1 MKQLQY
7 IITTF
12 SLIVALTGLSPVVA
26 ADAESGERTDPQ
38 PFESPL
44 GYKLT
49 TDQMDGIHGGMINL
63 CADGGC
69 PGRLPPPDGGGAGVF
84 NPYDGN
90 LLNHPGI
97 GWGDD
102 G

>member
-1 MKQLQY
+1 MKQRHY
-7 IITTF
+7 ITTV
-12 SLIVALTGLSPVVA
+12 SLIMVLTGLSPVVA
-26 ADAESGERTDPQ
+26 DAESSARTDPR

-63 CADGGC
+63 CDAEC
-69 PGRLPPPDGGGAGVF
+69 PRPLPPQNGNGAGYW

-90 LLNHPGI
+90 LLNHPE
-97 GWGDD
+97 DD